1 MPEILLRKP
10 GFTYSSC
17 GPFARKSER
26 IAKLKKISDLS
37 YIYANEWDKIC
48 FTRYAAYA
56 GSKEF
61 AKRTI
66 LNKILRYRAYEI
78 SLNPKTDG
86 YQKGLASMSQNFL
99 DKKTA
104 SGAEVNVNGV
114 LSD

>member
-17 GPFARKSER
+17 WPFTKKSER
-26 IAKLKKISDLS
+26 IVKLKKISDLS
-37 YIYANEWDKIC
+37 YIYTNKWNKIC

-56 GSKEF
+56 GSKDF
-61 AKRTI
+61 VKRTI

-86 YQKGLASMSQNFL
+86 YQRGLARMS
-99 DKKTA
+99 
-104 SGAEVNVNGV
+104 
-114 LSD
+114 